1 MLTDNQ
7 KKLIREEEIFR
18 CEVRTELEKR
28 DAVTSTTGRLWRF
41 INSAFGLWL
50 LSSVMLGSLGFL
62 YGYVQDTRRAKRDAQ
77 ERLSRLR
84 FEIKAHGWEF
94 WGSLESAHDYTT
106 YSVVFRE
113 HLQRPKYKLSDFK
126 DATMD
131 QLLWEYRY
139 LSRISIKKD
148 PVQAAIE
155 WIWQDIYSMR
165 DKLDLDADK
174 KKWFDDDMKRS
185 LQEQFFPSVEEIQ

>member
-28 DAVTSTTGRLWRF
+28 DAATSMPGSLWGF
-41 INSAFGLWL
+41 VNSSFGLWL

-62 YGYVQDTRRAKRDAQ
+62 YGYVQDTRHTRRDAQ

-84 FEIKAHGWEF
+84 SEITAHGWEF
-94 WGSLESAHDYTT
+94 LGSLESAHDYTT
-106 YSVVFRE
+106 YSNVFSE
-113 HLQRPKYKLSDFK
+113 HLQRPKYKFSDFK

-131 QLLWEYRY
+131 QLLWEYRK
-139 LSRISIKKD
+139 LSRNPIKAQR
-148 PVQAAIE
+148 VQDAIE
-155 WIWQDIYSMR
+155 WIWQDIHSMR
-165 DKLDLDADK
+165 GEVRLDDDK
-174 KKWFDDDMKRS
+174 KYWFDHDMDTS
-185 LQEQFFPSVEEIQ
+185 LQELFFPSLKESR